1 MRFHFVGLAIGA
13 VLLSFAVGCD
23 RGRDASLPDLVPVS
37 GTVTLDDKPLAGAM
51 VTFVPVGTTRGRSCY
66 GVTGADGR
74 YELMENEKN
83 KGAPV
88 GEFSVLVNKWVMAD
102 GSDFH
107 SDTQQSPMEAG
118 ARELLPPQYSMEG
131 SSTLK
136 ATVAAGGSTVD
147 FKLTSK

>member
-1 MRFHFVGLAIGA
+1 MRFQFAGVGIG
-13 VLLSFAVGCD
+13 VLLLGLLAGCG
-23 RGRDASLPDLVPVS
+23 RGGGEAGPKLVPVS
-37 GTVTLDDKPLAGAM
+37 GTVTLDGKPLSGAM
-51 VTFVPVGTTRGRSCY
+51 VTFLPVGATQGRSCY

-74 YELMENEKN
+74 YEIMENEKN
-83 KGAPV
+83 KGAPI

-102 GSDFH
+102 GSDFR